1 MAHFDKAACFIL
13 NPISGICI
21 VSDTKT
27 QARRVFEQNERCP
40 IRNVVAQIGDKWS
53 ILILFAL
60 VDGPDRFNA
69 LKSRIQGISQR
80 MLTQT
85 LRDLERD
92 GYIKRTVYPQVPVKV
107 EYELTELG
115 RGLAK
120 PAWQLVSWADDHF
133 DEINAA
139 RTRYD
144 EANKQ

>member
-1 MAHFDKAACFIL
+1 MTNTSA
-13 NPISGICI
+13 S
-21 VSDTKT
+21 
-27 QARRVFEQNERCP
+27 ARRVFEQNERCP

-60 VDGPDRFNA
+60 VDGPERFNA

-85 LRDLERD
+85 LRDMERD
-92 GYIKRTVYPQVPVKV
+92 GYVKRTVYAEVPVKV

-120 PAWQLVSWADDHF
+120 SAWQLVSWADDHF
-133 DEINAA
+133 DEITAA
-139 RTRYD
+139 RARYD
-144 EANKQ
+144 EASQS

>member
-1 MAHFDKAACFIL
+1 MTSTSA
-13 NPISGICI
+13 S
-21 VSDTKT
+21 
-27 QARRVFEQNERCP
+27 ARRVFEQNERCP

-60 VDGPDRFNA
+60 VDGPERFNA

-85 LRDLERD
+85 LRDMERD
-92 GYIKRTVYPQVPVKV
+92 GYVKRTVYAEVPVKV

-120 PAWQLVSWADDHF
+120 SAWQLVSWADDHF
-133 DEINAA
+133 DEITAA
-139 RTRYD
+139 RARYD
-144 EANKQ
+144 EASQS